1 MCCDLRDMCL
11 YKGNVINLV
20 VGKLDY
26 RFVIYVIV
34 SWFLEDV
41 VCKDDELFGLKIMML
56 KVFRYVDFWCI
67 FEKKVKNFEKIVML
81 LLGVGMKIYC
91 IFLYF

>member
-1 MCCDLRDMCL
+1 MCYGLRDKCL
-11 YKGNVINLV
+11 YKGIVIIFG

-41 VCKDDELFGLKIMML
+41 VCKDDELFDLRIMIL
-56 KVFRYVDFWCI
+56 KVFIYVDCLSI
-67 FEKKVKNFEKIVML
+67 FEKKLKNFGKIVML
-81 LLGVGMKIYC
+81 FLGVGMKI
-91 IFLYF
+91 